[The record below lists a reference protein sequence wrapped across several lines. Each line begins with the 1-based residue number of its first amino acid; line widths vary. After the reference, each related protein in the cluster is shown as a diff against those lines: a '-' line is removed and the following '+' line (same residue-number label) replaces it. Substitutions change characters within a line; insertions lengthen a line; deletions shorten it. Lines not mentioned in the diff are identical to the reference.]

1 MIGRILFLSG
11 AAFLAY
17 RYISNSN
24 KKARQLREAAGN
36 KQTVL
41 PAAHEPAIT
50 DSARILPSGSATEE
64 SRASRA
70 VIDNSAAVEPRR

>member
-17 RYISNSN
+17 RYIAQSN
-24 KKARQLREAAGN
+24 KKARELRQAAD
-36 KQTVL
+36 KQEVL
-41 PAAHEPAIT
+41 PAVATEAPILE
-50 DSARILPSGSATEE
+50 SARILPASTATEE

-70 VIDNSAAVEPRR
+70 VIDNSAAAEARR